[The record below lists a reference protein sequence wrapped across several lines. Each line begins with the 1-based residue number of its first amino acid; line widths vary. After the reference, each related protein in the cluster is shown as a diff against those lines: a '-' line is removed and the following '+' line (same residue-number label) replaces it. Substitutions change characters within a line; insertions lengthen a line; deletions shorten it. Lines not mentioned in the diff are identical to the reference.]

1 MTIIF
6 RIFEIAAGFGFLVFV
21 HELGHFLIAKM
32 CKVRI
37 LTFSFGFGPD
47 LIKYV
52 YKETKYCLKSIPL
65 GGFIEMAGENPQE
78 ITGGDGEYLSLQWYK
93 KLFISFAGPFS
104 NYILAFLFLVFIFN
118 TWGVSTMSANCS
130 IAGVVESYPA
140 AIAGLEPKD
149 KILSVNGININN
161 WNDLIINLKNKA
173 SRKASFVVKRGNDT
187 FTLNMIVAENKET
200 GAGVIGV
207 IPMVIKE
214 KVTSLE
220 SMHLGAKFLMSQTS
234 KTITYLANKIVSL
247 EKPDVTGPIGVF
259 QAMLNAT
266 KSGTQDYLSLIA
278 IISIALGLFNFFP
291 IPMLDGGMIVLF
303 LIEGIVR
310 KKMTPNFIK
319 VYNIVGIFFITC
331 VFLLATYNDFL
342 KLGICNLLRC

>member
-6 RIFEIAAGFGFLVFV
+6 RIFEIAVGFGFLVFI
-21 HELGHFLIAKM
+21 HELGHFLVAKM
-32 CKVRI
+32 CKIRI

-47 LIKYV
+47 LIKYI

-65 GGFIEMAGENPQE
+65 GGFVEMAGENPQE
-78 ITGGDGEYLSLQWYK
+78 ITGDDGEYLSLQWYK

-118 TWGVSTMSANCS
+118 TWGVSTMSTNCS

-140 AIAGLEPKD
+140 AIAGFKPKD
-149 KILSVNGININN
+149 KILSVNGVNINT
-161 WNDLIINLKNKA
+161 WNDLIINLKDKA
-173 SRKASFVVKRGNDT
+173 SREASFVVKRGDDI
-187 FTLNMIVAENKET
+187 FTLNMTVAENKET
-200 GAGVIGV
+200 GMGVIGV
-207 IPMVIKE
+207 TPMVIKE
-214 KVTSLE
+214 KVTILKA
-220 SMHLGAKFLMSQTS
+220 MHLGTKFLMSQTS
-234 KTITYLANKIVSL
+234 KTIVYLADKIVSL

-266 KSGTQDYLSLIA
+266 KSGTQDYLSLFA

-303 LIEGIVR
+303 LIEGVLR
-310 KKMTPNFIK
+310 KKMSQNFIK
-319 VYNIVGIFFITC
+319 VYNIVGLFFITSI
-331 VFLLATYNDFL
+331 FLLATYNDFL
-342 KLGICNLLRC
+342 KLGICNLLKG